1 MFSYDQLAL
10 PIVGAPMAGGPTTPE
25 LVAAVSNAGGLGML
39 AAGYYSPEQIEADV
53 LAVRELTDKPFGVNL
68 FSPTEPD
75 ENPEDAEALLQQYR
89 EALAP
94 VGEQFGLDLLNYELD
109 IPDYYQANVDWLVEN
124 PVPVVTF
131 TFGCPTVETIQQL
144 QNVGTFVGVTVTKV
158 ADAEL
163 SASRG
168 VDFLAVQGPDAGGHQ
183 STFRVQDA
191 VNELPLN
198 ELVSAI
204 QQVCN
209 LPLVVGGGVGSSE
222 DLARLLELGA
232 VAAQIGTLLLLC
244 EEAGTN
250 EVYRTAFQNPA
261 YSETRMTRVFTGRP
275 ARALVNEF
283 VERFDEIAPAVYPHL
298 HYLTAPL
305 RAVAKRAG
313 DGSLINLWS
322 GTGVKN
328 PKEISV
334 IEFLEKLEFLNN
346 NYSAD

>member
-10 PIVGAPMAGGPTTPE
+10 PVVGAPMAGGPTTPE

-53 LAVRELTDKPFGVNL
+53 LAVRALTDKPFGVNL

-131 TFGCPTVETIQQL
+131 TFGCPTIETIKRL

-158 ADAEL
+158 ADAEF
-163 SASRG
+163 SVSRG
-168 VDFLAVQGPDAGGHQ
+168 VDFLAVQGPEAGGHQ
-183 STFRVQDA
+183 STFRVQDS
-191 VNELPLN
+191 VNELALD
-198 ELVSAI
+198 ELVPAI
-204 QQVCN
+204 QQVCE
-209 LPLVVGGGVGSSE
+209 LPLVVGGGVGNSN
-222 DLARLLELGA
+222 DVARLLRLGA
-232 VAAQIGTLLLLC
+232 VAVQIGTLLLLC

-250 EVYRTAFQNPA
+250 EAYRKALQNPA
-261 YSETRMTRVFTGRP
+261 YSETRITRAFTGRP
-275 ARALVNEF
+275 ARALVNDF
-283 VERFDEIAPAVYPHL
+283 VDRFDNIAPAIYPHP

-305 RAVAKRAG
+305 RASAKKAEYE
-313 DGSLINLWS
+313 SLINLWS
-322 GTGVKN
+322 GTGLKN
-328 PKEISV
+328 PKETSI
-334 IEFLEKLEFLNN
+334 IEIMSRLFYTKSNRDEK
-346 NYSAD
+346 